1 MRSLN
6 EQYIKFTLHGCIF
19 FSIPKEK
26 KIFESHFM
34 DSKDTIL
41 TLSSKH
47 PLIISYLVFIFV
59 YNLQPCRLVWS
70 KVMGFSTKNDVGEVK

>member
-1 MRSLN
+1 MVVF
-6 EQYIKFTLHGCIF
+6 I

-26 KIFESHFM
+26 KIFENCFV
-34 DSKDTIL
+34 DSKDSAINLTPRL

-47 PLIISYLVFIFV
+47 SLIISYLVFIFV
-59 YNLQPCRLVWS
+59 SNLQPCKLVWS